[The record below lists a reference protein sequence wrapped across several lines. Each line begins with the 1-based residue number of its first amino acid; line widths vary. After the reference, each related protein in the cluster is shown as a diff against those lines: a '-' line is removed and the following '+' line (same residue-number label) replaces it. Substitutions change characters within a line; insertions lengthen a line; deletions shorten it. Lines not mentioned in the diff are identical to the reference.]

1 MREKMTTRRQAPVG
15 APWLGSQKRILGLL
29 HGSRRHIRMAT
40 SAAPSG
46 KLWGETEVHGNRV
59 STQMMVNG
67 GGLKPGKGSS
77 LDTGLRL
84 DVVHALWSPSRQR
97 RRVGGCQH
105 MWATKWP
112 MGGRL
117 GRDSTVIAVS
127 WASEDVT
134 LHGVLA
140 LA

>member
-1 MREKMTTRRQAPVG
+1 MREKMTTRRHAPVG
-15 APWLGSQKRILGLL
+15 APRLGLQKRILGLL
-29 HGSRRHIRMAT
+29 HGSRRHIKMAT
-40 SAAPSG
+40 SVAPSG
-46 KLWGETEVHGNRV
+46 MLWGETEVHGNRA

-67 GGLKPGKGSS
+67 GGLKSGKGSS

-84 DVVHALWSPSRQR
+84 DGVHALWSPSRQR
-97 RRVGGCQH
+97 RRVGGYQR

-117 GRDSTVIAVS
+117 GRYSTVIAVS
-127 WASEDVT
+127 WASKDVT
-134 LHGVLA
+134 SHGALA